1 MIPILVLGAIGC
13 KNKTDPDVQVI
24 VTFTN
29 DPDIQTIVNFTMA
42 DDLIF
47 PPRINFTQY
56 IAGNITISNPE
67 ASSGST
73 IDYVRIWG
81 WSRTGKIA
89 FSKEIIR
96 PEEEKVI
103 FVFSHKTDSYDDIPN
118 DANYGSYGD
127 GTYDVYVPSG
137 ETEIVNAYMLYIEY
151 FIIDLIEDEIV
162 FQCSWDSHGMGY
174 SGEPPQQ
181 IFFDMSEEGI
191 EKMFNLQKETI
202 LSANMNHDIIYN
214 QVTLLRFPFTH
225 NNLAYNCRADTV
237 YKSEDMSTSQF
248 GSNIVQTISSYDI
261 VVSRGGI
268 SKIIYSGSLGT
279 GSYSHWPN
287 MHICGYFRSPYEN
300 RIAVIVALEY
310 AGMGESL
317 VFEFHGCHLDIGF

>member
-13 KNKTDPDVQVI
+13 KNKTDPDVQTI
-24 VTFTN
+24 DNFTN
-29 DPDIQTIVNFTMA
+29 DPDIQTIANFTNDPDVQTIVNITMA
-42 DDLIF
+42 DDLIL
-47 PPRINFTQY
+47 PVRINFTQY

-67 ASSGST
+67 ASSGSS

-81 WSRTGKIA
+81 WSRTGKTA

-96 PEEEKVI
+96 PKEEKEI
-103 FVFSHKTDSYDDIPN
+103 LEYSPRNAYDGDPVLHGIP
-118 DANYGSYGD
+118 
-127 GTYDVYVPSG
+127 TG
-137 ETEIVNAYMLYIEY
+137 ETEIENAYMLYIEY

-174 SGEPPQQ
+174 SGKPPQQ

-191 EKMFNLQKETI
+191 KRMFNLQKETI
-202 LSANMNHDIIYN
+202 LSANMDHDIIYN

-225 NNLAYNCRADTV
+225 NNLAYNSRADTV
-237 YKSEDMSTSQF
+237 YKSENMDTSGF

-261 VVSRGGI
+261 VVSRSDGR
-268 SKIIYSGSLGT
+268 SKIIYSGSLST

-287 MHICGYFRSPYEN
+287 MHICGYLRSPYEN
-300 RIAVIVALEY
+300 RIAVIAALEY

-317 VFEFHGCHLDIGF
+317 VFEFHGCHLDVW